1 MLLAIDIGNTSTKYG
16 IFERKGQLLHRA
28 VLLGE
33 KRIPTKIIEQFSVK
47 STIYS
52 ATGNISD
59 VIMSQIKGFGHHV
72 ELTHDTPVPIQSEY
86 MTPETLGRDRL
97 AAVCGA
103 HWLFAHENVLII
115 DAGTC
120 MTYEVLSKDGIYLG
134 GNIAPG
140 LKMRLQAMHEFTA
153 KLPIVSVSLPK
164 ETIGKS
170 TETALQNGAIRGS
183 LLEITDFRR
192 RLQRKMGPTRTIL
205 TGGDANFL
213 AKNLK
218 FSTFVERDLVLTGL
232 YSIYAYNFFA
242 QA

>member
-16 IFERKGQLLHRA
+16 IYDRKGMLLYRD
-28 VLLGE
+28 VLE
-33 KRIPTKIIEQFSVK
+33 SKKNIPKKIIEQFFVK
-47 STIYS
+47 SVIYS

-59 VIMSQIKGFGHHV
+59 VMMAQIKGFEHHL
-72 ELTHDTPVPIQSEY
+72 ELTHHTLVPIQSEY
-86 MTPETLGRDRL
+86 ATPETLGRDRL

-103 HWLFAHENVLII
+103 HWLFANQNILII

-120 MTYEVLSKDGIYLG
+120 MTYEILSKEGVYLG

-164 ETIGKS
+164 EMIGKS

-192 RLQRKMGPTRTIL
+192 RFQRKMGKTRTIL
-205 TGGDANFL
+205 TGGDAIFL

-218 FSTFVERDLVLTGL
+218 FSTFVEQDLVLAGL
-232 YSIYAYNFFA
+232 YSIYAHNFFA

>member
-1 MLLAIDIGNTSTKYG
+1 MLLTIDIGNTSVKYA
-16 IFERKGQLLHRA
+16 IFDRKGIMLYRD
-28 VLLGE
+28 VLTGE
-33 KRIPTKIIEQFSVK
+33 KTIPKKIIQQFSVK
-47 STIYS
+47 AAIYS

-59 VIMSQIKGFGHHV
+59 VMLAQIKGFAHHLV
-72 ELTHDTPVPIQSEY
+72 LTHDTPVPVKSEY
-86 MTPETLGRDRL
+86 LTPKTLGRDRL
-97 AAVCGA
+97 AAICGA
-103 HWLFAHENVLII
+103 HWLFANQNILII

-120 MTYEVLSKDGIYLG
+120 MTYEILSKDGVYLG

-164 ETIGKS
+164 ELIGKS
-170 TETALQNGAIRGS
+170 TETALQNGGIRGS

-192 RLQRKMGPTRTIL
+192 RIQRRMGKIRTIL
-205 TGGDANFL
+205 TGGDAIFL

-232 YSIYAYNFFA
+232 YSIYAHNFFA

>member
-16 IFERKGQLLHRA
+16 IFDRKGKLLHRD
-28 VLLGE
+28 VLHGT
-33 KRIPTKIIEQFSVK
+33 KVIPPKIIEQYSVK
-47 STIYS
+47 LAIYS

-59 VIMSQIKGFGHHV
+59 VMMAQIKGFEHHL
-72 ELTHDTPVPIQSEY
+72 ELTHDTPVPIQSDY
-86 MTPETLGRDRL
+86 LTPETLGRDRL

-103 HWLFAHENVLII
+103 HWLFAQENLLII

-120 MTYEVLSKDGIYLG
+120 MTYEVLTKEGVYLG

-164 ETIGKS
+164 EMIGRS
-170 TETALQNGAIRGS
+170 TKTALQNGAIRGS

-192 RLQRKMGPTRTIL
+192 RIQRKMGKTRTIL

-232 YSIYAYNFFA
+232 YSIYAFNFFA

>member
-16 IFERKGQLLHRA
+16 IFDRKGTLLHRD
-28 VLLGE
+28 VLVG
-33 KRIPTKIIEQFSVK
+33 KKNIPEKIINQFSVK

-59 VIMSQIKGFGHHV
+59 VMMAQIKGFDHHL
-72 ELTHDTPVPIQSEY
+72 ELTHETPVPIQSKY
-86 MTPETLGRDRL
+86 TTPKTLGRDRL

-103 HWLFAHENVLII
+103 HWLFAHQNVLII

-120 MTYEVLSKDGIYLG
+120 MTYEILSEDGVYLG

-140 LKMRLQAMHEFTA
+140 LQMRLQAMHEFTA

-164 ETIGKS
+164 EMIGKT

-183 LLEITDFRR
+183 LLEIIEFRR
-192 RLQRKMGPTRTIL
+192 RIQRKMGKTRTIL

-232 YSIYAYNFFA
+232 YSIYAFNFFA